1 MLCNVPW
8 LTDVVLLAA
17 ATVPTFLT
25 AVASS
30 FGTVQQK
37 GTVMGIFRSLGAL
50 ARAFGPVVASFGKHI
65 SHSDSGY
72 RHCATYS
79 HCCKVIEIL
88 VFEITYLK
96 YTLFHKKTNGT

>member
-1 MLCNVPW
+1 M
-8 LTDVVLLAA
+8 LLAA

-50 ARAFGPVVASFGKHI
+50 ARAFGPVIASFGKCCLVWRVMA
-65 SHSDSGY
+65 
-72 RHCATYS
+72 RHNVVS
-79 HCCKVIEIL
+79 LIMKV
-88 VFEITYLK
+88 T
-96 YTLFHKKTNGT
+96 